1 MTNSSEKSEP
11 SISKAHQQ
19 ADAVNKDVDGRTE
32 NMPRPRG
39 WMYLSAKVGSHSL
52 PWYASP
58 PVQLGLVSA
67 VCFLCPGM
75 YNALTGLGGGGRK
88 DVTLADHMVSKA

>member
-1 MTNSSEKSEP
+1 MTNSSEKPDLSTSGE
-11 SISKAHQQ
+11 HQL
-19 ADAVNKDVDGRTE
+19 ADGVNKDVDDRTE
-32 NMPRPRG
+32 NVTRPRG
-39 WMYLSAKVGSHSL
+39 WMYRSAKIGSHSL

-58 PVQLGLVSA
+58 PVQLGLVSV